1 MPLYGGMIAYRPLT
15 AVLGPTNTG
24 KTHLAVERMLARR
37 SGMIGLPLRLLAREI
52 YDRVV
57 KEKGYRAT
65 ALVTGEEKI
74 VPPGARYFIC
84 TVEAMPLSFEAAF
97 VAVDE
102 IQLAADP
109 ERGHVFTDR
118 LLHAR
123 GTEETMLLGA
133 GTMRP
138 VVQHLVPDADIITR
152 ERFSTLSYAG
162 PGKLARLPRRSAI
175 VAFSSDSVYALAELM
190 RRQRGGSAVVM
201 GALSPRTRNAQV
213 ELYQS
218 GEVDYLIAT
227 DAIGMGLNMDVEH
240 VAFAEREKFD
250 GRRRRALFPH
260 EIGQIA
266 GRAGRFRQDGTF
278 GETGQVRPFESELIA
293 AVENHAF
300 MPIDQIQWRNSALD
314 LRSLEGLMSSLS
326 RPSRDPVL
334 RRTRETID
342 ELSLAVLA
350 KDTAIQDL
358 GRSPAGTSLL
368 WDVCRIPDFRKV
380 SLDAH
385 VRLVR
390 QILTHLRSPNGRIP
404 NDAMAAQFDRL
415 DKTSGDVHV
424 LSQRLAQVRTWAYV
438 SHRGDWAE
446 EADVWRE
453 RARDV
458 EDRLSDALH
467 DHLTQRFVDR
477 RTAALVKGLR
487 ADKVLET
494 DFSADGAVTVEGHT
508 VGALDGLVFRA
519 DAEGSALEA
528 RALRQAAEKALR
540 PEINR
545 RLGALAKVP
554 ADDLII
560 KRDGVI
566 QWNDWRVARLAP
578 GPAPHRPDIALQ
590 GGELASSDA
599 RERARLNVQ
608 ARIHEQI
615 ARKLAPLVTLLNE
628 DHAGELSGLARGLA
642 FRLAENGGA
651 LARRDAED
659 EIRALSPK
667 ERRALRQLG
676 VRIGE
681 FSVFLPAMIKPE
693 PAGLA
698 ALLRAVQAEMPD
710 RLFLPAPGLMSVPID
725 SRFDAGDFAAAG
737 FQACGPRAVR
747 IDMLE
752 RLADTIRDAR
762 DAGSKGQFELSPS
775 MTSLLGCSVQ
785 DLRGVLNALGFR
797 RVKRG
802 PDPEKAQGERWARRR
817 LPKRRKAAPEAPKL
831 ADTPFAALA
840 DLKSSLPASRPRRK
854 PRRKVTK

>member
-1 MPLYGGMIAYRPLT
+1 MSAYSALT

-84 TVEAMPLSFEAAF
+84 TVEAMPLSFDAAF
-97 VAVDE
+97 VAIDE

-118 LLHAR
+118 ILHAR

-133 GTMRP
+133 ETMRP
-138 VVQHLVPDADIITR
+138 VIRHLVPDADIITR
-152 ERFSTLSYAG
+152 ERFSTLTYGG
-162 PGKLARLPRRSAI
+162 PAKLARLPRRSAI
-175 VAFSSDSVYALAELM
+175 VAFSSESVYSIAELM
-190 RRQRGGSAVVM
+190 RRQRGGAAVVM

-227 DAIGMGLNMDVEH
+227 DAIGMGLNMNVDH

-250 GRRRRALFPH
+250 GRRRRQLFPH

-278 GETGQVRPFESELIA
+278 GEAGQSKPFETELIA
-293 AVENHAF
+293 AIENHSF
-300 MPIDQIQWRNSALD
+300 VYLDHLQWRNSDLD
-314 LRSLEGLMSSLS
+314 LRSIERLQSSLA
-326 RPSRDPVL
+326 RPSRDPML

-342 ELSLAVLA
+342 EMSLNQLA
-350 KDTAIQDL
+350 QDPAIGDM
-358 GRSPAGTSLL
+358 GRTPQGTELI

-385 VRLVR
+385 VRLIN
-390 QILTHLRSPNGRIP
+390 QILGHLRGPQGRIP
-404 NDAMAAQFDRL
+404 VDAMAAQFDRL
-415 DKTSGDVHV
+415 DKTGGDVQV

-438 SHRGDWAE
+438 AHRGDWAE

-453 RARDV
+453 RAREV

-487 ADKVLET
+487 ADKALET
-494 DFSADGAVTVEGHT
+494 DLLTDGAVMVEGHT
-508 VGALDGLVFRA
+508 VGHLEGLVFRA

-545 RLGALAKVP
+545 RLGALARTVSG
-554 ADDLII
+554 DLTIRTDARI
-560 KRDGVI
+560 E
-566 QWNDWRVARLAP
+566 WNDWIVARLVP
-578 GPAPHRPDIALQ
+578 GAAVHKPGIALI
-590 GGELASSDA
+590 GGELGSIEAC
-599 RERARLNVQ
+599 ERAKQNLQ
-608 ARIHEQI
+608 AQLHDRI

-628 DHAGELSGLARGLA
+628 DKAGELPGLARGLA

-651 LARRDAED
+651 IARRAVEED
-659 EIRALSPK
+659 VRHLSPQ
-667 ERRALRQLG
+667 ERRGLRQLG
-676 VRIGE
+676 IRIGE
-681 FSVFLPAMIKPE
+681 FAVFMPALIKPE
-693 PAGLA
+693 AASLS
-698 ALLRAVQAEMPD
+698 ALLRSVQADDPG
-710 RLFLPAPGLMSVPID
+710 RLFLPAPGLMSVPSD
-725 SRFDAGDFAAAG
+725 DRFGPADLAAAG
-737 FQACGPRAVR
+737 FQRCGPRTVR

-752 RLADTIRDAR
+752 RLADTIRDVREKESKR
-762 DAGSKGQFELSPS
+762 DFEPTPA
-775 MTSLLGCSVQ
+775 MTSLMGCSVQ
-785 DLRGVLNALGFR
+785 DLRGVLNALGYR
-797 RVKRG
+797 RVKKG
-802 PDPEKAQGERWARRR
+802 PDPEKAKGERWARRH
-817 LPKRRKAAPEAPKL
+817 LQHRKAAAAPP
-831 ADTPFAALA
+831 APVDTPFAALA
-840 DLKSSLPASRPRRK
+840 ELKPSLPANRPRRK
-854 PRRKVTK
+854 PRKTAKK